1 MTSSPWADAEEG
13 HGCGTCPW
21 GEPMIKIES
30 RYAVVVLCW
39 QCAKSFL
46 GGGEDAVRWL
56 EENLRPFGDPLQD
69 RIEASF
75 EKELA

>member
-1 MTSSPWADAEEG
+1 MSGPWDEVEDG
-13 HGCGTCPW
+13 HGCDTCPW
-21 GEPMIKIES
+21 GSPMIRVAS
-30 RYAVVVLCW
+30 RYAAVSLCW

-56 EENLRPFGDPLQD
+56 EENLRPFGDPLGD
-69 RIEASF
+69 RLEAAI